1 MQTLAERLAT
11 YAHSINYEDL
21 PKDVIHEV
29 KRRVIDSLGC
39 ALGAYNSEPVK
50 IVRDVTGSIENPHS
64 ATIIGTKKRTSP
76 DLAAFVNGTMIRYL
90 DYNDTYLSK
99 EPAHPSDNISTALAV
114 AEAEGRSGKDLIAA
128 IVIGYEIQCRLCDAA
143 SLRKK
148 GWDHVTYGAFS
159 SGLVASKLMD
169 LNIEQTVHTLGLSG
183 VANIALRQTRVGEL
197 SMWKGCAFANTAR
210 NAVFAAILAKHGMTG
225 PAPIFE
231 GEKGFMKLVSGQFEI
246 EQLGGK
252 KHPFKILDTYIKF
265 YPVEYH
271 AQSAVE
277 AALRLKDEIEN
288 NPLPPFV
295 KGELIDTIE
304 SINVKT
310 FDACYEIIGS
320 GTEKWNPKTRETADH
335 SLPYCVAAALID
347 GEVGLSQFSLGRIKD
362 PMLHRLMQKVT
373 IIRDAELN
381 RQYPEAMPN
390 LIEIITKDGRH
401 LSKKITYPKGHPKN
415 PMTDKEVEIK
425 FKTMADNILPPG
437 QIDIILDKLL
447 NLEYIKD
454 VREIMDSITVSEQ

>member
-1 MQTLAERLAT
+1 MQTLAERLAIYTNSLT
-11 YAHSINYEDL
+11 YKDIPE
-21 PKDVIHEV
+21 DVIHEV

-50 IVRDVTGSIENPHS
+50 IVRDVAGSIENPHS

-76 DLAAFVNGTMIRYL
+76 ELATFTNGTMIRYL

-99 EPAHPSDNISTALAV
+99 EPAHPSDNISTVLSV
-114 AEAEGRSGKDLIAA
+114 AEAEGRSGKDLITA

-143 SLRKK
+143 SLRTK

-183 VANIALRQTRVGEL
+183 VANIALRQTRTGEL

-231 GEKGFMKLVSGQFEI
+231 GEKGFMKLVSGQFEL
-246 EQLGGK
+246 EDFGGK
-252 KHPFKILDTYIKF
+252 DSPFKILDTYIKF
-265 YPVEYH
+265 YPAEYH
-271 AQSAVE
+271 SQSAIE
-277 AALRLKDEIEN
+277 AAIELKSKIGD
-288 NPLPPFV
+288 
-295 KGELIDTIE
+295 IDAIE
-304 SINVKT
+304 SIEVRT

-320 GTEKWNPKTRETADH
+320 GAEKWNPKTRETADH
-335 SLPYCVAAALID
+335 SLPYCIAVALVD
-347 GEVGLSQFSLGRIKD
+347 GKVELDQFSEERIKD
-362 PMLHRLMQKVT
+362 LMLLKLMGK
-373 IIRDAELN
+373 IKISRDAELN

-390 LIEIITKDGRH
+390 LIEIITKNGRRF
-401 LSKKITYPKGHPKN
+401 SKMITHPKGHPKN
-415 PMTDKEVEIK
+415 PMTDKEVEAK

-437 QIDIILDKLL
+437 QTDIILDKLWH
-447 NLEYIKD
+447 LEYIKD
-454 VREIMDSITVSEQ
+454 VREIMDSITVEKHLI

>member
-1 MQTLAERLAT
+1 MQTLAERLAIYTNSLT
-11 YAHSINYEDL
+11 YKDIPE
-21 PKDVIHEV
+21 DVIHEV

-50 IVRDVTGSIENPHS
+50 IVRDVAGSIENLLG

-76 DLAAFVNGTMIRYL
+76 ELAAFTNGTMIRYL

-99 EPAHPSDNISTALAV
+99 EPAHPSDNISTALSV
-114 AEAEGRSGKDLIAA
+114 AEAEGRSGKDLITA

-143 SLRKK
+143 SLRAK

-169 LNIEQTVHTLGLSG
+169 LNIEQTVHTLGISG

-231 GEKGFMKLVSGQFEI
+231 GEKGFMKLVSGQFEL
-246 EQLGGK
+246 EDFGGK
-252 KHPFKILDTYIKF
+252 DSPFKILDTYIKF
-265 YPVEYH
+265 YPAEYH
-271 AQSAVE
+271 SQSAIE
-277 AALRLKDEIEN
+277 AAIELKSKIGD
-288 NPLPPFV
+288 
-295 KGELIDTIE
+295 IDAIE
-304 SINVKT
+304 SIEVRT

-320 GTEKWNPKTRETADH
+320 GAEKWNPKTRETADH
-335 SLPYCVAAALID
+335 SLPYCIAVALVD
-347 GEVGLSQFSLGRIKD
+347 GKVELDQFSEERIKD
-362 PMLHRLMQKVT
+362 LMLHKLMGK
-373 IIRDAELN
+373 IKISRDAELN

-390 LIEIITKDGRH
+390 LIEIITKDGRRF
-401 LSKKITYPKGHPKN
+401 SKKITYPKGHPKN
-415 PMTDKEVEIK
+415 PMTDKEVEAK

-437 QIDIILDKLL
+437 QTDIILDKLWH
-447 NLEYIKD
+447 LEYIKD
-454 VREIMDSITVSEQ
+454 VREIMDSITVEKHLI